1 MIAKKIEL
9 YCVHNDFYFVTN
21 KAPLMRERLLRKLW
35 IFKINVKIFSASS
48 ILVDSKLISRDIYF
62 KSPQFSIF
70 EKLQ

>member
-1 MIAKKIEL
+1 MIAKQFFEF
-9 YCVHNDFYFVTN
+9 YCGHNDFYFVN
-21 KAPLMRERLLRKLW
+21 EAPLMRERLLRKLW